1 MHGAWSE
8 GGGGNRRRGGP
19 SPAPRSAGTAP
30 CEAGCRWGGWRA
42 RPSSRPCARRP
53 STGAERLAAR
63 ARRASGRGGPGRGL
77 LDHAARVRMARR
89 GWAPPGRVAS
99 AFNAAGTGLGSPRPE
114 PPLPGTSS
122 ALARDAPVV
131 LAAAVGAAEPTPN
144 GAANEAPAVWAA
156 LLDVA
161 EVPVG
166 ARGDHAECREHPRRR
181 QERHEE
187 LHVSRARSYHAP
199 EGA

>member
-1 MHGAWSE
+1 GCS
-8 GGGGNRRRGGP
+8 RSP
-19 SPAPRSAGTAP
+19 S
-30 CEAGCRWGGWRA
+30 GGWRA
-42 RPSSRPCARRP
+42 GPSAGPGARRP

-63 ARRASGRGGPGRGL
+63 SPGVREGGPGRGL

-89 GWAPPGRVAS
+89 RWAPPGRVAS

-166 ARGDHAECREHPRRR
+166 ARGDHAERREHPRRR